1 MAIATAVVV
10 DVSSNF
16 EDIVPAI
23 SIKKVAPNRTF
34 DFGFFNEADG
44 SGLEIRNGQLIEKN
58 QRKSFFLNK
67 RKVVKLSRF
76 K

>member
-1 MAIATAVVV
+1 MFDDLETAMR
-10 DVSSNF
+10 NF
-16 EDIVPAI
+16 ESIPAI

-58 QRKSFFLNK
+58 QRKNFFLNK

-76 K
+76 KWKI

>member
-1 MAIATAVVV
+1 MR
-10 DVSSNF
+10 NF
-16 EDIVPAI
+16 ESIPAI
-23 SIKKVAPNRTF
+23 SIKKVASNRTF

-58 QRKSFFLNK
+58 QRKNFFLSK
-67 RKVVKLSRF
+67 RRIVKLSRF

>member
-1 MAIATAVVV
+1 MFDDLEIIMR
-10 DVSSNF
+10 NF
-16 EDIVPAI
+16 ESIPAS

-34 DFGFFNEADG
+34 DFGFFNEVDG

-58 QRKSFFLNK
+58 QRKNFFLNK

>member
-1 MAIATAVVV
+1 MFDDLEIIMR
-10 DVSSNF
+10 NF
-16 EDIVPAI
+16 ESIPAI

-58 QRKSFFLNK
+58 QRKNFFLNK
-67 RKVVKLSRF
+67 RKIVKLSRF
-76 K
+76 KWKV

>member
-1 MAIATAVVV
+1 MFDDLEITMR
-10 DVSSNF
+10 NF
-16 EDIVPAI
+16 ESIPAI

-34 DFGFFNEADG
+34 DFGFLTEADG

-58 QRKSFFLNK
+58 QRKNFFLNK